1 MKDED
6 KQETPPPCETCF
18 RRERCE
24 KAPVDCYRFD
34 YWAET
39 GKAA

>member
-1 MKDED
+1 VKED
-6 KQETPPPCETCF
+6 TQQETPPPCESCF
-18 RRERCE
+18 RAERC
-24 KAPVDCYRFD
+24 AAYPIQCYRFD